1 MQVLTAI
8 KPIHTTNRRMR
19 VLAMELETEGHHP
32 SYVRNFAKTWL
43 EHEIPGDLDFLVS
56 HKFYQRHPD
65 VVAYVRSL
73 TDHGLRIHS
82 ISDAEEKKMESNP
95 YLRYFHGWK
104 LFCQYAKSLNCDHG
118 LLMYSDFFQLPM
130 LVSQRSPCPFS
141 IIYFRPTYHY
151 QKLSN
156 YQPSWKGKFR
166 AARKKWLIARVLKL
180 PKLERVYCL
189 DTLAIEYM
197 KQYFK
202 TKASIEF
209 LPDSFAIEPV
219 TASRVDL
226 LRSELGIDKSR
237 KIFCLV
243 GVLDRRKGVRELL
256 EAAMTIPESD
266 GKRICVLLVGKL
278 QSDQEPEILAL
289 LKLMKQS
296 SAIQVLLL
304 NEFVPDTEIQKY
316 YELSDVIL
324 TTYQKHMGASSALI
338 RAALAKRPVLS
349 SDYGLMGEIV
359 RRRQMGLT
367 IDTTQPKEIAR
378 GILAFLE
385 DRPEYTLNQQYA
397 AEMVQE
403 NSSARL
409 AAALR
414 NLII

>member
-1 MQVLTAI
+1 
-8 KPIHTTNRRMR
+8 
-19 VLAMELETEGHHP
+19 MELETQGHHP

-43 EHEIPGDLDFLVS
+43 EHEIPGDLEFLVTR
-56 HKFYQRHPD
+56 KFFQLHPD

-73 TDHGLRIHS
+73 ADHGLRIHS
-82 ISDAEEKKMESNP
+82 LTEAEETRMESIS

-118 LLMYSDFFQLPM
+118 LVMYSDFFQLPM
-130 LVSQRSPCPFS
+130 LVSQRSTCPFS

-156 YQPSWKGKFR
+156 YQPSWKEKFR
-166 AARKKWLIARVLKL
+166 AARKKWLMARVLKL
-180 PKLERVYCL
+180 PRLERVYSL

-197 KQYFK
+197 KQHFK

-209 LPDSFAIEPV
+209 LPDSFAIAPV
-219 TASRVDL
+219 SAACVDS

-256 EAAMTIPESD
+256 EAAMTIPESE

-278 QSDQEPEILAL
+278 QSNQEQEVLAL
-289 LKLMKQS
+289 LKKLEQS
-296 SAIQVLLL
+296 STIQVLLH

-367 IDTTQPKEIAR
+367 IDTTQPEEIAR

-414 NLII
+414 NMII